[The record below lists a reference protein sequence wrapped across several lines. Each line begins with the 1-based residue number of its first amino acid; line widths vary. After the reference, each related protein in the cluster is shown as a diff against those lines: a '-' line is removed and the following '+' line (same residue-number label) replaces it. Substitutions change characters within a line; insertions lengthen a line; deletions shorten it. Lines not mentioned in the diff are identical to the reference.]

1 MNQATGLVRTD
12 ASTAAPPAA
21 RHEVNQPTLDSNA
34 STSQQPRPTDQG
46 DVLQQL
52 VDIVNLPQ
60 PSFMTFDGDPLMYH
74 VFMNFFDTCID
85 RSSITDA
92 SKLSRLLDLC
102 KGKANAAIR
111 SCALME
117 PTAGYAHARL
127 LLRDRFGDEFKISQ
141 AWVRKIV
148 NGPPVKPN
156 HVDSLQN
163 FTDDVREC
171 VEILDCLHL
180 VNEVDTRSH
189 LVSLMNRLP
198 SYLITRWRK
207 KAATMRKDTGHYPSI
222 KDFLD
227 FLECVTQEAAD
238 PVFGLGNQT
247 T

>member
-1 MNQATGLVRTD
+1 
-12 ASTAAPPAA
+12 
-21 RHEVNQPTLDSNA
+21 
-34 STSQQPRPTDQG
+34 
-46 DVLQQL
+46 
-52 VDIVNLPQ
+52 
-60 PSFMTFDGDPLMYH
+60 MTVDGDPLMYH
-74 VFMNFFDTCID
+74 VFKNNFDACIYQ
-85 RSSITDA
+85 SSIPDA
-92 SKLSRLLDLC
+92 SKLCRLLDLC

-117 PTAGYAHARL
+117 PTASYAHARR
-127 LLRDRFGDEFKISQ
+127 LLRDRFGNDFKISQ

-156 HVDSLQN
+156 NVDSLQN
-163 FTDDVREC
+163 FTDDDREC
-171 VEILDCLHL
+171 VKIFECLHL

-207 KAATMRKDTGHYPSI
+207 KAAISRKDTGRYPSI

-227 FLECVTQEAAD
+227 FLECVTQEATD

-247 T
+247 M